1 MKAEQNKQMY
11 KLDRLIVVIG
21 MNSIITR
28 KNMQK

>member
-1 MKAEQNKQMY
+1 MKAEQNEQMY

>member
-1 MKAEQNKQMY
+1 MKAKQNEQMY